1 MSIARRSHPIDA
13 AREHEL
19 RTLLDNPEFSAAV
32 AAYDREDDTHDIPY
46 GGGSST
52 DWRTIF
58 WDHRIVAAIN
68 SGKFRLAGKA
78 EDPRPTGKVHE
89 AIEGAVIH
97 LWPMVSKLLGW
108 PQTGPKYLRAHDL
121 ADIAERHAVAHKG
134 WDWAEYQ
141 REWLKLIEPVEKAPV
156 TNPPSNLLLD
166 AYQGTPLWQKLS
178 ATQAQSTTSPQKS
191 GKLWPPTNSSAS
203 KQGSASPITMPN
215 ISGNGEDAL
224 PGGANGLPKPTSTT
238 VYIVRHGATKLNN
251 QVDMSEDRIRGWSD
265 VPLVEE
271 GRQEAR
277 GAAKKL
283 VGKGIKAIVTSD
295 LSRAH
300 ETADII
306 GKIIGI
312 KPVASQK
319 LRPWNLGKL
328 TGCTTK
334 EALPKIAEYVR
345 NRPDEAV
352 PDGESFN
359 SFKARAFAG
368 LAEAV
373 AQNAAPILIVTHHR
387 DERLF
392 EAWQKLG
399 QPASHAIDLDT
410 FLQKG
415 DPPGGIK
422 MMQIGKSE
430 SATAGAADME
440 TDGAAP
446 TKLSHAAVHY
456 GLAKPNGDK
465 CATCKSYLG
474 PNNCIKVV
482 NPIYP
487 AGWCNVGHSKT
498 DGHPFDAK
506 AEAQEQEQEPGSEVM
521 PSAAG
526 ADMGPASNSSDTQPQ
541 PAQSPAG
548 ASPVLAHGR
557 AIAGA
562 KALHAVGHI
571 DEKERDKH
579 VKASTAALAKAGA
592 KPRKPFGSWAQ

>member
-1 MSIARRSHPIDA
+1 MSIARHSHPIDA
-13 AREHEL
+13 HREREL
-19 RTLLDNPEFSAAV
+19 RTLLDNAEFAAAV

-46 GGGSST
+46 GGGSAT

-58 WDHRIVAAIN
+58 WDHRIAAAIKA
-68 SGKFRLAGKA
+68 GKFQLGGKA

-89 AIEGAVIH
+89 AIEGAILH
-97 LWPMVSKLLGW
+97 LWPQVSKLLGW
-108 PQTGPKYLRAHDL
+108 PVGGPKYLPAHDL

-134 WDWAEYQ
+134 WDWDQYQ
-141 REWLKLIEPVEKAPV
+141 REWLRLIEPIEKAPI

-166 AYQGTPLWQKLS
+166 AYQGTALYVRLGQWQTKSKSRELENSSPNSSKL
-178 ATQAQSTTSPQKS
+178 AKTTNSTPISPQS
-191 GKLWPPTNSSAS
+191 MRNNVSPDGPNGAPNN
-203 KQGSASPITMPN
+203 GSTI
-215 ISGNGEDAL
+215 
-224 PGGANGLPKPTSTT
+224 

-271 GRQEAR
+271 GREEAR

-283 VGKGIKAIVTSD
+283 AGKGIKAIMTSD

-306 GKIIGI
+306 GKVIGI
-312 KPVASQK
+312 KPIASQK

-334 EALPKIAEYVR
+334 ESLPKIANYVR

-352 PDGESFN
+352 PGGESFN

-373 AQNAAPILIVTHHR
+373 TQNAAPILIVTHHR

-392 EAWQKLG
+392 EAWQKRG
-399 QPASHAIDLDT
+399 QPASHTIDLDT

-422 MMQIGKSE
+422 MMQIGKPE
-430 SATAGAADME
+430 SATSGAADME
-440 TDGAAP
+440 TTGAAP
-446 TKLSHAAVHY
+446 AKLSHAAVHY

-487 AGWCNVGHSKT
+487 AGWCDVGHGKV
-498 DGHPFDAK
+498 DGHPFS
-506 AEAQEQEQEPGSEVM
+506 AEGEAREQQSGSEVM
-521 PSAAG
+521 SSAAG
-526 ADMGPASNSSDTQPQ
+526 ADMGPASNSSDMQPQ

-571 DEKERDKH
+571 NEKERDKH